1 MLRSSFFVLVPSMFG
16 RDLIE
21 QVQAD
26 SQNDDRQVPIIVDK
40 CIQAVEA
47 VGEMIRVFLMDEVG

>member
-1 MLRSSFFVLVPSMFG
+1 MFG
-16 RDLIE
+16 RELVE

-26 SQNDDRQVPIIVDK
+26 SRGDDRQVPIIVDK

-47 VGEMIRVFLMDEVG
+47 VGKMPVSTTECTSNINGSP